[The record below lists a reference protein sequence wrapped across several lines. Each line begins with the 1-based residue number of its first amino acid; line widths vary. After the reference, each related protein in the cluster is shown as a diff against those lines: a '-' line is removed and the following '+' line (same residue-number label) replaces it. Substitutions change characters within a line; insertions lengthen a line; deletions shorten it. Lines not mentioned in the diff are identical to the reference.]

1 MFTSFEKLFMW
12 FKKMFGDLNFMFNN
26 VLFVLL
32 HLRNQKNQGIS
43 GWFIRQSVARK
54 YVGNP
59 FIAN

>member
-32 HLRNQKNQGIS
+32 HLRNQKNQEIS
-43 GWFIRQSVARK
+43 RQAERGTQVCEGSVYCK
-54 YVGNP
+54 LN
-59 FIAN
+59 